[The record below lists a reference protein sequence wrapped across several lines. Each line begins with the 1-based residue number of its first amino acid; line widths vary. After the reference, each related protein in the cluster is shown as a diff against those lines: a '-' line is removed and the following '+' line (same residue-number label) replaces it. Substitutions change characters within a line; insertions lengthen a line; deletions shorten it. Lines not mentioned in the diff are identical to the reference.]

1 MAISCPRN
9 IRKDLDLIFLIKDLM
24 RSRFRS
30 INDLL
35 NGCQKVLDEVLGLI
49 LRVNDDV
56 IMNFSGS
63 TTKECRLYDAYP
75 WCGLAYPWPKL
86 IQVVDSGKFLNHT
99 EYMYLRY
106 DLRSS
111 KNEHKISCLKNST
124 LANGA
129 DGKVYLR

>member
-63 TTKECRLYDAYP
+63 ITKECRLYDAYP
-75 WCGLAYPWPKL
+75 
-86 IQVVDSGKFLNHT
+86 
-99 EYMYLRY
+99 
-106 DLRSS
+106 
-111 KNEHKISCLKNST
+111 
-124 LANGA
+124 
-129 DGKVYLR
+129 